1 MAAPPSSFHVFALQ
15 GVFIKTAESVALPLF
30 QTLPDAP
37 ARIAG
42 AAAAKE
48 EAGEG
53 AAKAA
58 KGSGSAKAAGKPKAK
73 KAAGSGKRAAAVAS

>member
-1 MAAPPSSFHVFALQ
+1 MPQ

-48 EAGEG
+48 EGAGAGE
-53 AAKAA
+53 AKAA
-58 KGSGSAKAAGKPKAK
+58 GAAKAAGKPKAK